1 MQELL
6 LCWAGWCPVC
16 HRRISTKHPASR
28 PEKVDTS

>member
-16 HRRISTKHPASR
+16 GRRVATKSPAKW
-28 PEKVDTS
+28 PKKVDTS